1 MLKNKTAV
9 LLLTL
14 LLTCTVLS
22 GSASQTKRAG
32 AGEMLKAAPAVFAVE
47 DNYQI
52 FVTVTSPALVRIK
65 IGNRFYS
72 DHINGVRPT
81 QKSVHR
87 FTVPMAELEKA
98 GGYEVFCRPM
108 PQRLPYMRHLK
119 VHPESKASFEFRK
132 IPAEKIRIY
141 HIGDTHSRIE
151 QPLKSARAVGDFDL
165 LILNGDIAE
174 NAGTADCLE
183 KACLLAGKISKGKIP
198 VIYARGN
205 HELRGAFAE
214 ELFHYTPN
222 SNGKSYYQVKL
233 GPVWALVLD
242 AGEDKV
248 DTHPVYANAIDCDLF
263 RNEQA
268 AFIRQ
273 CSAEKSFARPGV
285 KYRLVICHSPFPRYI
300 GKTKAD
306 EENKRH
312 FIIFGNWSQDLKKLI
327 SPDLVLSAHVHKTFI
342 ADGKEFPAPV
352 IVGSF
357 LDKRNNISTGALIT
371 LSPGK
376 AQVEFPDQQGKSRE
390 KHLLPLKR

>member
-1 MLKNKTAV
+1 MLKNKVTTV
-9 LLLTL
+9 LITL
-14 LLTCTVLS
+14 LLTCMVLS
-22 GSASQTKRAG
+22 GKGVQAG
-32 AGEMLKAAPAVFAVE
+32 NTGTQEMLKAAPAVFAVE

-52 FVTVTSPALVRIK
+52 FVTVSSPALVRIK
-65 IGNRFYS
+65 IGNKFYS

-98 GGYEVFCRPM
+98 GRYEVFCRPM
-108 PQRLPYMRHLK
+108 PQRLPYMRQLK
-119 VHPESKASFEFRK
+119 VHPESKHAFEFRK
-132 IPAEKIRIY
+132 LPVEKIRIL
-141 HIGDTHSRIE
+141 HMGDTHSRIE
-151 QPLKSARAVGDFDL
+151 QPLKSARAAGEFDL

-174 NAGTADCLE
+174 NAGNADCLE
-183 KACLLAGKISKGKIP
+183 KACLLAGKISNGRIP

-214 ELFHYTPN
+214 ELLHYTPN

-242 AGEDKV
+242 VGEDKV
-248 DTHPVYANAIDCDLF
+248 DTHPVYANTIDCDLF

-268 AFIRQ
+268 DFIRR
-273 CSAEKSFARPGV
+273 CGAEKSFDRPGV
-285 KYRLVICHSPFPRYI
+285 RYRLIICHSPFPRYI

-306 EENKRH
+306 EEKKRH
-312 FIIFGNWSQDLKKLI
+312 FIIFGRWSQDLKKLI
-327 SPDLVLSAHVHKTFI
+327 RPDLVLSAHVHKTFI

-357 LDKRNNISTGALIT
+357 LDKRKNISTGALIT

-376 AQVEFPDQQGKSRE
+376 AQVEFPDQQGRSRE
-390 KHLLPLKR
+390 KHILPLKR